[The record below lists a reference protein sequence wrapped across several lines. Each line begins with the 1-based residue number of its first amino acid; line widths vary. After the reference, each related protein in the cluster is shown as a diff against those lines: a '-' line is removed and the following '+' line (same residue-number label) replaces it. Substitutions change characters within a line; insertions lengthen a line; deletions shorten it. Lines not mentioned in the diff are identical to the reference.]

1 MAKMF
6 KMCKR
11 SIWSGLTRK
20 SNPWTAHPSV
30 GQKIVNLIDTLKQ
43 IQENTLE
50 MACYWIHCKNVFYY
64 FFSCRQVL
72 EAKAALYDKMAQ
84 GEIEGRM

>member
-1 MAKMF
+1 MIRAN
-6 KMCKR
+6 
-11 SIWSGLTRK
+11 RK
-20 SNPWTAHPSV
+20 WNSWTAGPSV
-30 GQKIVNLIDTLKQ
+30 AQKIVNLIDTSSK
-43 IQENTLE
+43 IRDNTLL
-50 MACYWIHCKNVFYY
+50 MACYWIHCKNVFYE